1 MKGGGWMRDA
11 SAGLTQH
18 GRHCRQ
24 ELLLAARKE
33 RSQSLLLGPLLGRVT
48 KLLSTR
54 RRFQSLTWLI
64 QDVSQAAAAKQ
75 SSLH

>member
-33 RSQSLLLGPLLGRVT
+33 RSQSLLLGPLLGR
-48 KLLSTR
+48 
-54 RRFQSLTWLI
+54 
-64 QDVSQAAAAKQ
+64 
-75 SSLH
+75 